1 MSDIHK
7 TKIRQ
12 LDFTLL
18 LILQGLLRYG
28 RTVDVANELGLSQP
42 AVSHALR
49 RLRELFDDPLFVRKP
64 HGLTP
69 THHAKALAP
78 LVEAMLAGA
87 HDAVGL
93 SGRFDPGSS
102 TRDFRIAAPDLLGPL
117 IVAPLRRQ
125 FEKSAP
131 GARFALRTL
140 VGEEAIVAL
149 RQDQLD
155 VAVGQ
160 FVSKID
166 GLSVDHLYDDIYVL
180 VTRARHPTRGKTV
193 TKKILAELGFVTM
206 TTSGE
211 FRGFTDDELEQQGLR
226 RKIVA
231 SVPRFSTALE
241 MVRHTDDAL
250 LAPMRLVSVY
260 SGPFKLELRKLPIR
274 LRPFRVVM
282 VQRRGPDA
290 GREWF
295 SKLIHGTLREAA
307 SSGHSRR
314 LTASPP
320 G

>member
-1 MSDIHK
+1 MSDIHR

-64 HGLTP
+64 HGLAP
-69 THHAKALAP
+69 THHAEALAP

-93 SGRFDPGSS
+93 SGRFDPRSS
-102 TRDFRIAAPDLLGPL
+102 TRDFRIASPDLLGPL
-117 IVAPLRRQ
+117 IVAPLRRR
-125 FEKSAP
+125 FEKTAP

-160 FVSKID
+160 FLSRID
-166 GLSVDHLYDDIYVL
+166 GFSVEHLYDDEYVL
-180 VTRARHPTRGKTV
+180 VTRARHPTRDKPV
-193 TKKILAELGFVTM
+193 TRKMLAELGFVTM
-206 TTSGE
+206 TTTGA

-226 RKIVA
+226 RRIVA
-231 SVPRFSTALE
+231 AVPRFSTALE
-241 MVRHTDDAL
+241 MVRHTNDAL
-250 LAPMRLVSVY
+250 LAPVRLASVY
-260 SGPFKLELRKLPIR
+260 SGPFKLELRRLPVR
-274 LRPFRVVM
+274 LRPFRVVL
-282 VQRRGPDA
+282 VQRKGPDA

-295 SKLIHGTLREAA
+295 STMVRGTLRQD
-307 SSGHSRR
+307 G
-314 LTASPP
+314 
-320 G
+320 